1 MDNYKL
7 LLMVISS
14 NTYPAKRNSKTQQK
28 IYKNKNNDFKAYWY
42 KGIEKSEQLPN
53 SFKLNNE
60 DLILNCSDDSRQMGQ
75 KLYKHLSGPFTML
88 IFSIL

>member
-60 DLILNCSDDSRQMGQ
+60 DLILN
-75 KLYKHLSGPFTML
+75 
-88 IFSIL
+88 